1 MTPLFRQPVQG
12 IGGAL
17 NALTPLGSPQDRL
30 PAALSR
36 VGGPVG
42 ALELRELRYFAAA
55 ARTGNLSR
63 AAQELNVTPPAVS
76 QQLRKLEDELGTHL
90 LIRHG
95 RGVTPTPAGACLLQR
110 IDVVLRM
117 LNAPLDPEPASDATA
132 SDTIGGTVSLALPA
146 EIATLLVAPLVAQVR
161 SRWPGITLDLQESA
175 GGGTESRLLCG
186 QTDIAV
192 LHDPADLDELQIDR
206 LLTEGL
212 GLVVS
217 PRDALAESALPLR
230 LRDLARVPLIL
241 PNARHWIRRLLA
253 KAGFQRGVRF
263 DPVFQTDSVSMS
275 REMVGDGLGCTILPA
290 AAVRDE
296 VARGALVFRVL
307 EQPAVSASCAVAFGR
322 AAAPVVRD
330 IAQVMG
336 DAIRSLAASGSWP
349 GARLV
354 HPPAPPALVE
364 PEHGMPPE
372 TWRLPR
378 LEPLRSSFEFVEG
391 D

>member
-1 MTPLFRQPVQG
+1 
-12 IGGAL
+12 L
-17 NALTPLGSPQDRL
+17 NALTPRGTPQVRL
-30 PAALSR
+30 PAAISR
-36 VGGPVG
+36 AGGPAD
-42 ALELRELRYFAAA
+42 ALGLRELRYFAAA
-55 ARTGNLSR
+55 ARAGNLGR
-63 AAQELNVTPPAVS
+63 AAQELNVTAPAIS
-76 QQLRKLEDELGTHL
+76 QQLRKLEDELGTQL

-117 LNAPLDPEPASDATA
+117 LNAPLDPEPASDAT
-132 SDTIGGTVSLALPA
+132 GGTVSLALPA

-161 SRWPGITLDLQESA
+161 RRWPGITLDLQESA

-217 PRDALAESALPLR
+217 PRDALAASSLPLR
-230 LRDLARVPLIL
+230 LRDLAGVPLIL

-263 DPVFQTDSVSMS
+263 DPVFQTDSVSITK
-275 REMVGDGLGCTILPA
+275 EMVRNGLGCTILPA
-290 AAVRDE
+290 VAVRDE

-307 EQPAVSASCAVAFGR
+307 EQPAVSAGCAVAFGR
-322 AAAPVVRD
+322 VVAPVVRD
-330 IAQVMG
+330 IAQVVG
-336 DAIRSLAASGSWP
+336 DAIRSLAASGNWP

-354 HPPAPPALVE
+354 HPPAPPALVD

-372 TWRLPR
+372 TWRMPR
-378 LEPLRSSFEFVEG
+378 LETLRGSLEFVEG